1 MRIRDLSSDLCSS
14 DLPGDRVRRHVPRHH
29 APADGGG
36 GHGSAVGGRSGPAR
50 LREEPRG
57 RGGRGM
63 TEGTSS
69 CRPAR
74 LVRFRDTTG
83 AMGDGLTT
91 RFNALDEALATY
103 RATCEAQYR
112 LIPTAETTDLLHEW
126 RSALV
131 ELGEWTG
138 EVGAS
143 FIRTQVVDAYTDD
156 ELWVPDLE
164 GPITMDDDDV
174 VDGMDDKY
182 HDDPERKSTR
192 PNSN

>member
-1 MRIRDLSSDLCSS
+1 
-14 DLPGDRVRRHVPRHH
+14 
-29 APADGGG
+29 
-36 GHGSAVGGRSGPAR
+36 
-50 LREEPRG
+50 
-57 RGGRGM
+57 
-63 TEGTSS
+63 
-69 CRPAR
+69 
-74 LVRFRDTTG
+74 
-83 AMGDGLTT
+83 MGDGLTT

-156 ELWVPDLE
+156 ELWVTDLE
-164 GPITMDDDDV
+164 GPINMDSDNV
-174 VDGMDDKY
+174 VDGMDIKY
-182 HDDPERKSTR
+182 HDDTFHGVPPGAWQLQEMDHLAPHTEARASR
-192 PNSN
+192 EAA